1 MDVFQLI
8 ARFALAGVFATAG
21 AAKLA
26 DPAGSRKSM
35 VEFGVPAL
43 LASPLAWL
51 LPLAELA
58 CAIALMPAAWAVWGA
73 SGALTLLALFT
84 AGIGI
89 SLARGRRPDCHCFG
103 QLHSSPVGW
112 KTVARNG
119 ALGGIAAAIVWQG
132 PGPGVL
138 DWWASLD
145 RFESAALGF
154 VTALATFGLWTLV
167 HLLRQNGR
175 LLLRVEAVEAKL
187 GIDPSAK
194 QPMPLQGLPVNS
206 AAPAFSL
213 SDLDGVVVT
222 LDLLSEP
229 GRPLLLVFSEPGCGA
244 CEELLPQVAGW
255 QREHAGSLAIV
266 PISRGEAE
274 VNRAKSERHQLRNV
288 LLQRDRET
296 AEAYLATGTP
306 SAVLI
311 TDGRIASPVA
321 LGADAIRAL
330 VGRAVLPPPV
340 KQGDPAPA
348 LQLPDLDG
356 RTVNLTALKGRRTLL
371 LFWNPSCGFCQKML
385 PDVKTWE
392 RNRPQDAPE
401 LLVISAGSSE
411 ANREQG
417 FRARVLLDPDFG
429 AGQVFTAT
437 GTPSA
442 VMLDEEGRVAS
453 GVGVGAEA
461 VLALAGANPSGNGR
475 PR

>member
-1 MDVFQLI
+1 MLI
-8 ARFALAGVFATAG
+8 ARFALAAVFAVAG

-35 VEFGVPAL
+35 VAFGAPAL
-43 LASPLAWL
+43 LAGPLAWL

-58 CAIALMPAAWAVWGA
+58 CAIALIPAAWAAWGA
-73 SGALTLLALFT
+73 NGALALLALFT
-84 AGIGI
+84 AGIGV

-103 QLHSSPVGW
+103 QLHSSPIGW

-119 ALGGIAAAIVWQG
+119 ALGAIAAVIVWQG
-132 PGPGVL
+132 PGPGAL
-138 DWWASLD
+138 EWWAGLD
-145 RFESAALGF
+145 RFETAALAFG
-154 VTALATFGLWTLV
+154 TALAALAVFGLWTLV

-175 LLLRVEAVEAKL
+175 LLLRLEAVEAKL

-213 SDLDGVVVT
+213 SDLDGGTVT
-222 LDLLSEP
+222 LDLLREP
-229 GRPLLLVFSEPGCGA
+229 GKPLLLVFSEPGCGA
-244 CEELLPQVAGW
+244 CEELLPQLAGW
-255 QREHAGSLAIV
+255 QREHAGRLAIV

-274 VNRAKSERHQLRNV
+274 VNRAKSEKHQLRNM
-288 LLQRDRET
+288 LLQKDRET
-296 AEAYLATGTP
+296 SEAYMATGTP

-321 LGADAIRAL
+321 LGSDAIRAL
-330 VGRAVLPPPV
+330 VARAVLPPPV

-356 RTVNLTALKGRRTLL
+356 RTVDLTTLKGRRTLL

-392 RNRPQDAPE
+392 RNRPKDAPE

-442 VMLDEEGRVAS
+442 VILDEEGRVAS

-475 PR
+475 PG